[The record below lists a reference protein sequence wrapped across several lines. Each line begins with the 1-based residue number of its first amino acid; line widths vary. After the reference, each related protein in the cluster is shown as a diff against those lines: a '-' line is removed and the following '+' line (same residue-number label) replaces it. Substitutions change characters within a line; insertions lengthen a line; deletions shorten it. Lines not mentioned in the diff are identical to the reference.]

1 MLEGYI
7 FLPIAD
13 CRIPLDDTDC
23 EWNTVLHKAATNGLL
38 EHLKVLLEYGTL
50 GHINTENHRGEIP
63 LEVAMR
69 RFLDSGQ
76 ETKDQVYLK
85 SNFFKDALASNRAM

>member
-1 MLEGYI
+1 M
-7 FLPIAD
+7 FLPTAD

-50 GHINTENHRGEIP
+50 AKRHINTKNHYEATP
-63 LEVAMR
+63 LRLAMR
-69 RFLDSGQ
+69 RFLDSGKAA
-76 ETKDQVYLK
+76 KDQVYLK
-85 SNFFKDALASNRAM
+85 SNFFKDALASNRSM